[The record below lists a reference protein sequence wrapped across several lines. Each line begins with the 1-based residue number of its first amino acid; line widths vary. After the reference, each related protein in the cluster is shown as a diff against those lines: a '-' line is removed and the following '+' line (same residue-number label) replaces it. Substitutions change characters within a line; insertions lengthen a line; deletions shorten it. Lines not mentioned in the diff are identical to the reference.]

1 LYLFNIFRKTS
12 GVYIYHIVWY
22 CDTCFSVVYGD
33 RIQNSSIIQLY
44 EISND
49 KIIFKSKF
57 IEETRKGFL
66 LTRFLKP
73 YFSSYGTYGYI
84 IRFDQLNIGK
94 SKQKAFPHVV
104 RIHFN
109 QSVCLIYVEREN
121 NKSSIIYFFI
131 SIHKSMRHHRKIS
144 MQMKSFMLIILVKFI
159 LLDRV

>member
-57 IEETRKGFL
+57 TEEIGRGFL
-66 LTRFLKP
+66 LPRFLKP
-73 YFSSYGTYGYI
+73 YFSPYGIYGYI
-84 IRFDQLNIGK
+84 IRFDSLNNGK
-94 SKQKAFPHVV
+94 STQKMFPRVV
-104 RIHFN
+104 RIRFN
-109 QSVCLIYVEREN
+109 QSVCY
-121 NKSSIIYFFI
+121 
-131 SIHKSMRHHRKIS
+131 
-144 MQMKSFMLIILVKFI
+144 
-159 LLDRV
+159 

>member
-1 LYLFNIFRKTS
+1 MQKCKINFEKKFILFLWKFFSKKS
-12 GVYIYHIVWY
+12 YVYIYHIVWY
-22 CDTCFSVVYGD
+22 CETCLCIVYGT
-33 RIQNSSIIQLY
+33 RQQSSSIIQLY

-109 QSVCLIYVEREN
+109 QSVCLIYVERE
-121 NKSSIIYFFI
+121 
-131 SIHKSMRHHRKIS
+131 
-144 MQMKSFMLIILVKFI
+144 
-159 LLDRV
+159 